1 MEGSGGWQKP
11 QILIF
16 MCYVNISP
24 LFLLNFLPK
33 ISYLLSSLISFPLLF
48 LFALL
53 LSHAYIFLTVQA
65 SVQCYC
71 SYVLNR

>member
-11 QILIF
+11 QTLILMF
-16 MCYVNISP
+16 HVNISR

-33 ISYLLSSLISFPLLF
+33 ISCFLSSLISFPLLF
-48 LFALL
+48 IFALL
-53 LSHAYIFLTVQA
+53 LSHAYIFLMVQA